1 MRIKFTLTLA
11 PPLQNLRPG
20 NSVLSAVGT
29 IAIVALLLK
38 TDIIVSA
45 IGTGTVNNDPAASA
59 GGVPAVRAGI
69 LLVASA

>member
-1 MRIKFTLTLA
+1 MRVKFTLTLA

-29 IAIVALLLK
+29 IAIVTLLLK
-38 TDIIVSA
+38 MDIVSA